1 VRIYKV
7 IIQYNM
13 ATKVTITLSGEELS
27 AVRAL
32 FTYNRWDWNPE
43 QEEVVSDEKPSASGV
58 VGPAI
63 ERNTVDPNA
72 LTVYAAH
79 V

>member
-1 VRIYKV
+1 
-7 IIQYNM
+7 M
-13 ATKVTITLSGEELS
+13 ATKVTITLSEEELS

-32 FTYNRWDWNPE
+32 FAYNGWDWNPE
-43 QEEVVSDEKPSASGV
+43 QEEVVSDEMPSTSGV

-63 ERNTVDPNA
+63 EREIPVDLNA
-72 LTVYAAH
+72 PTVYAAH